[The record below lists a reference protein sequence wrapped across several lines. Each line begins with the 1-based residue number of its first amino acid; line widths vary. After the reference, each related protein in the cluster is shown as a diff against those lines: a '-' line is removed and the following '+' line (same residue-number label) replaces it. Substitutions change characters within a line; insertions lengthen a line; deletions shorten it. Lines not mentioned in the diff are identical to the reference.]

1 MPTPSTSHDNKRL
14 AALLAGAAAASAAVV
29 LLHRRRRH
37 RREDA
42 ERLEGRDGTQQHAN
56 GARYASYPGGDV
68 NNTRLP
74 PRHSKSGS
82 SGSLSD
88 TYPAVDI
95 GAVLGVDIGGTLSKL
110 VYFEKKAP
118 SKADSKRRPSED
130 PMGKKLEMKRT
141 VSLGN
146 LHDTMEQQEALK
158 EFYTFMDQAST
169 SGDSGV
175 KDAHLSVYSHALGG
189 VLHFFHFE
197 TRFMDHAVE
206 VLGNSPIHRNI
217 QALGCT
223 GGGAFKFEESFM
235 QRLGVRML
243 QMDEMECLVRGMQFA
258 LANIPEACYTYRPPV
273 EVQEAVPPPP
283 PPRADRAE
291 GVGARGGDGSDGDEP
306 DPDPR
311 DNLRNKRMREMAEV
325 SVKREYTVK
334 VGRAIADEPATT
346 AYPALLVS
354 LGSGVSI
361 IKVDGPAMFKRVS
374 GSSIGGGTYWG
385 LARLLTGAT
394 SYDESLDMASRGDS
408 DKVDMLV
415 GDIYGR
421 GYSKFQL
428 SSNTLASSFGKV
440 GGMEAPGA
448 PGSGVR
454 EEDLA
459 RSLLVMITMN
469 IGQVAYQNAKL
480 YKTRRIYFVGNFL
493 RHNHLSGQ
501 QLAFAIDYWSSGE
514 MEALFLEHEGY
525 CGALGSFLMSG
536 TEEPIGEGPTSSS
549 GSNA

>member
-1 MPTPSTSHDNKRL
+1 MTNSPWRSDDRRW
-14 AALLAGAAAASAAVV
+14 ALGVALCLCGAGAAA
-29 LLHRRRRH
+29 LHCTRRRR
-37 RREDA
+37 RRAGEIQGQPNGTRHASISRRDSQDG
-42 ERLEGRDGTQQHAN
+42 GRVRRG
-56 GARYASYPGGDV
+56 
-68 NNTRLP
+68 LP
-74 PRHSKSGS
+74 PRHAGPGS

-118 SKADSKRRPSED
+118 SEADPQCKPSGD
-130 PMGKKLEMKRT
+130 PMGKKVEMKRT

-158 EFYTFMDQAST
+158 EFYTFMDQASRV
-169 SGDSGV
+169 GESGV

-197 TRFMDHAVE
+197 TRFMDRAVE
-206 VLGNSPIHRNI
+206 AIANSPIHRNI

-223 GGGAFKFEESFM
+223 GGGAFKFEESFL
-235 QRLGVRML
+235 QRLAVRML

-273 EVQEAVPPPP
+273 EVKKEGAPSGGEAE
-283 PPRADRAE
+283 E
-291 GVGARGGDGSDGDEP
+291 GGGSGGDEP
-306 DPDPR
+306 GPDPR

-325 SVKREYTVK
+325 SAKREYTVK
-334 VGRAIADEPATT
+334 VGRSIADEPATT
-346 AYPALLVS
+346 AYPALVVS

-361 IKVDGPAMFKRVS
+361 IKVDGPAKFKRVS

-385 LARLLTGAT
+385 LCRLLTEAT
-394 SYDESLDMASRGDS
+394 SYDESLDMARQGDS

-440 GGMEAPGA
+440 GGMEAPGK
-448 PGSGVR
+448 PGSGVS
-454 EEDLA
+454 EEDLVQ
-459 RSLLVMITMN
+459 SLLVMITMN
-469 IGQVAYQNAKL
+469 IGQVAYLNAKL
-480 YKTRRIYFVGNFL
+480 HNTRRIYFVGNFL
-493 RHNHLSGQ
+493 RHNRLSGQ

-536 TEEPIGEGPTSSS
+536 TEEPIGGGAASESTED
-549 GSNA
+549 